1 MSPICPEGPIDGFFT
16 KCWTILINIM
26 NLEKFGSVCLRV
38 LIFQRSELPFFPIGK
53 WHCRY
58 NNAVLPHSLCWRWW
72 FWRLLCIYNTV
83 IMCSQKLHVY
93 LFDEVFVMTRCYN
106 HTDTMA
112 YQVYRQPIALS
123 DLAVKD
129 YADISLTRKG
139 SFRNAFSQLQTSK
152 LFMTIYWCCY
162 VGRRHLYC
170 SEFVIVCVCMCVYMW
185 QCVWVDCCLYRCQL
199 LSMPTT

>member
-1 MSPICPEGPIDGFFT
+1 MLCYRTACVDVG
-16 KCWTILINIM
+16 
-26 NLEKFGSVCLRV
+26 GSEDCCV
-38 LIFQRSELPFFPIGK
+38 
-53 WHCRY
+53 Y
-58 NNAVLPHSLCWRWW
+58 
-72 FWRLLCIYNTV
+72 TV

-185 QCVWVDCCLYRCQL
+185 QCVWVDCCLYHCQL
-199 LSMPTT
+199 YPCRRRSVAALICISREHAVLVCNVSLSGSCKF